1 MSKITKKEIDKLYE
15 QRKKRN
21 LDYIR
26 KDNPEREAEL
36 LERFGETRLEKLRD
50 VLDLIQNN
58 GGVHFVYNDKN
69 PILVT
74 PEELVFLEEEDKLQK
89 RFFVDFNFSEFNKDT
104 KSFAFQWVRK
114 PFQTNTQVKRTL
126 EWIFKT
132 NQKVENLSIID
143 ENDLDLDVNCLLKDG
158 SYKHFPLR
166 VVRFDERYSW
176 KEFSWS
182 EKIEITHDVCFKVV
196 TQKEVTSYMNRIKEH
211 RKEMG
216 VK

>member
-1 MSKITKKEIDKLYE
+1 MSKTTKKEIDNLYE
-15 QRKKRN
+15 QQEKRY
-21 LDYIR
+21 LDYRR

-36 LERFGETRLEKLRD
+36 LERFGETRLETLRD
-50 VLDLIQNN
+50 DLDLIQNN
-58 GGVHFVYNDKN
+58 CCVNFLYNDKN
-69 PILVT
+69 PLLVT

-89 RFFVDFNFSEFNKDT
+89 RFFVDFSLSEFNKDT
-104 KSFAFQWVRK
+104 KSFDHRWVRQ

-132 NQKVENLSIID
+132 NQKVKNLSIID
-143 ENDLDLDVNCLLKDG
+143 ENDLDEEVNCLMKDG

-176 KEFSWS
+176 KKMPWSW
-182 EKIEITHDVCFKVV
+182 KIRMTHDVCLKVV
-196 TQKEVTSYMNRIKEH
+196 TQKEVTSYMNRIKER